1 MEFDE
6 YLAGLGEPALAAL
19 LRARPDVLVEPVP
32 RGFAQLAQRLSSAS
46 SLVAVLQTLNRDQ
59 LVAGEAITAGRQHEL
74 DRGLFRTVLPQ
85 LKALGLVWGTDL
97 RLPPLLAHHW
107 SQDQGHG
114 IELTGPPALPLT
126 SADADA
132 LGRAAQAAAAAVLDG
147 VTSLLDKATSR
158 PITALQKGGIGSREL
173 SRLARELAAEPGS
186 VALWL
191 DVAGASGLLG
201 TVDEG
206 FAPTTDYPG
215 AEKRSGPAVVAA
227 RRGVVFAAR
236 GRPGAPRPADGRRP
250 AACRSRAVA
259 AQIDWF
265 CPQPGRPGRRRGA
278 AGGGA
283 AGRGG
288 RRHPHRAG
296 RIPHRPSR

>member
-126 SADADA
+126 SADADT

-206 FAPTTDYPG
+206 FAPTTDYPRWR
-215 AEKRSGPAVVAA
+215 ES
-227 RRGVVFAAR
+227 
-236 GRPGAPRPADGRRP
+236 GRPGGGRSSPWRGIRGPRAARCGTPCDGGGRR
-250 AACRSRAVA
+250 RVGQGRRRADRLVL
-259 AQIDWF
+259 
-265 CPQPGRPGRRRGA
+265 PEPGRPGRRRGT